1 MLTLP
6 IAFVKMST
14 MAILANIAMANCY
27 FCMVMRGIQ
36 LRSRTASHLNKKVTK
51 NLSMEGGVAWQ
62 MLMKADHGG

>member
-14 MAILANIAMANCY
+14 MAILANIAMASCY
-27 FCMVMRGIQ
+27 FCMVMRGSQ